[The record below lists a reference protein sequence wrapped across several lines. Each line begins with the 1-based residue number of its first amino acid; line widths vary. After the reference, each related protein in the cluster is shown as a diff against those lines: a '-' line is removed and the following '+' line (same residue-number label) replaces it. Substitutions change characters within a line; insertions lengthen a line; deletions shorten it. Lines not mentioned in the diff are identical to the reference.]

1 MEESFNK
8 LVSHISSCWYII
20 AVDTVQELH
29 TTIQSAVKTMR
40 SSNYPVTAIVSA
52 SELFSRFITLATFDD
67 KTADECKKLMLHR
80 GEMFLKKLLEA
91 RIIIAKQCAQFV
103 TDGCVSDFP
112 NMSMQWHI
120 YADLSMR
127 PITCDFVWFKYSAKD
142 TTMSII

>member
-1 MEESFNK
+1 M
-8 LVSHISSCWYII
+8 I

-40 SSNYPVTAIVSA
+40 SSNYPITAIVSA

-91 RIIIAKQCAQFV
+91 RNIIAKQCAQFV
-103 TDGCVSDFP
+103 TDGCVSDLLIIIFTQ
-112 NMSMQWHI
+112 NNISISEMNINGSMGYI
-120 YADLSMR
+120 FFIA
-127 PITCDFVWFKYSAKD
+127 FVSKD
-142 TTMSII
+142 VKWSPKL

>member
-1 MEESFNK
+1 M
-8 LVSHISSCWYII
+8 I

-40 SSNYPVTAIVSA
+40 SSNYPITAIVSA

-91 RIIIAKQCAQFV
+91 RNIIAKQCAQFV
-103 TDGCVSDFP
+103 TDGCVSDLLIIIFMH
-112 NMSMQWHI
+112 NNISISEMNINGSMGSI
-120 YADLSMR
+120 FSIA
-127 PITCDFVWFKYSAKD
+127 FVSKNVK
-142 TTMSII
+142 

>member
-1 MEESFNK
+1 M
-8 LVSHISSCWYII
+8 I

-40 SSNYPVTAIVSA
+40 SSNYPITAIVSA

-91 RIIIAKQCAQFV
+91 RNIIAKQCAQFV
-103 TDGCVSDFP
+103 TDGCVSDFL
-112 NMSMQWHI
+112 NIFMQWQTSSC
-120 YADLSMR
+120 LSMR
-127 PITCDFVWFKYSAKD
+127 RESTYYVRFCLI
-142 TTMSII
+142 